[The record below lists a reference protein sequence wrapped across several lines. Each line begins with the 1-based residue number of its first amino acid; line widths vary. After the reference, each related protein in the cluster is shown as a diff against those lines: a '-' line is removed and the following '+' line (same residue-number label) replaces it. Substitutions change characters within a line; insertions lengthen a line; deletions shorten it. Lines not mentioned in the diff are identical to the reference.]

1 MKSRKHPKGLLFVLE
16 GIDGSG
22 KTAVC
27 ESLVTL
33 LTEEGHDVL
42 ALREPTNLSKW
53 VLEIRARSV
62 SGQLTPD
69 EELELFIRDREWHI
83 KNRILPALRDGRI
96 VVMDRYFF
104 ATGAYQSTSTGI
116 HWKDILR
123 RNREEIHAPE
133 PDLVLLLD
141 IPAEVGLQRVLG
153 RKGQMNVQFE
163 KLERL
168 VRVREAYLE
177 MARQDTATFL
187 VIDATQPLEQVVSEV
202 HRRIE
207 YVIRQK
213 REVPT

>member
-1 MKSRKHPKGLLFVLE
+1 MKGRKHPKGLLIVLE

-27 ESLVTL
+27 ESVVSL
-33 LTEEGHDVL
+33 LTREGHDVL

-53 VLEIRARSV
+53 GIEIRTRSV
-62 SGQLTPD
+62 SGELTPE
-69 EELELFIRDREWHI
+69 EELELFIRDRNWHI
-83 KNRILPALRDGRI
+83 KNRILPALRAGRI
-96 VVMDRYFF
+96 VLMDRYFF

-141 IPAEVGLQRVLG
+141 VPAEVGLQRVLG
-153 RKGQMNVQFE
+153 RKRQMNEQFE
-163 KLERL
+163 KFDRL
-168 VRVREAYLE
+168 VRVRETYLE
-177 MARQDTATFL
+177 MACQDTTTFV

-202 HRRIE
+202 HQKIE
-207 YVIRQK
+207 YVIREK
-213 REVPT
+213 RQVPT